1 MVGAAERDAAMS
13 LSRGPDGLLR
23 LAWAPG
29 LEITGERAQEAVR
42 MVDEINGDR
51 KRPLLVD
58 MTGTAVLT
66 RAARLVFVGP
76 CSVSRLALLGRS
88 PVDRVIANFA
98 LGLGSHPMPMR
109 FFTDEAAA
117 SAWLSAGG
125 REDDGRPDDSSRS

>member
-13 LSRGPDGLLR
+13 LSEGPDGLLR
-23 LAWAPG
+23 LEWAPN

-42 MVDEINGDR
+42 MVDELNGGV

-66 RAARLVFVGP
+66 RAARLVFVRP

-125 REDDGRPDDSSRS
+125 RDDDGRPDDPSRS